1 MALQKD
7 AADLSNRADAEMQG
21 LMAEL
26 TRVHR
31 LVASFQDQIREVR
44 GWLGLRAGW
53 AGRVAGP
60 KAVARFSR

>member
-7 AADLSNRADAEMQG
+7 AADLSSRAEAEMQG

-26 TRVHR
+26 SRVHR

-44 GWLGLRAGW
+44 GWVEG
-53 AGRVAGP
+53 
-60 KAVARFSR
+60 